1 MLLYFN
7 LTTFALFIDISYRHH
22 RTTLENIFKDQMSLE
37 MCVGFFYIED
47 KQYELNV
54 LYVYIAKF
62 DFSGV
67 CSLCLVYKGCELI
80 VLIIKLFKTS
90 SKYVLIYDRGRLEI
104 ESINKRCKYKQS
116 GDSKHLDSALLII
129 YCL

>member
-1 MLLYFN
+1 MW
-7 LTTFALFIDISYRHH
+7 
-22 RTTLENIFKDQMSLE
+22 
-37 MCVGFFYIED
+37 VFFYIED
-47 KQYELNV
+47 KQYELNL
-54 LYVYIAKF
+54 LYVYIAEF

-116 GDSKHLDSALLII
+116 GDSKHLDSALPIEHHLVIPLII
-129 YCL
+129 LILEEKTVATCLLPP